1 MDHQKKNK
9 PALSDVRAP
18 NRRERRKKRLE
29 VVQPV
34 VHEVIQRRSFELAA
48 KKVFASF
55 LFWTILIIAVGALLL
70 LAYPRVSVYPD
81 RVSNPGEP
89 FQTSFAIKNDGYLPI
104 YEVHYS
110 LSLDNIEFG
119 QGNTL
124 PQAYSGINETLIP
137 RIARGESST
146 ISLIPFIDLLKVSF
160 GIILPPKAVT
170 SAELSIHVSYR
181 SYPIP
186 YVFTDRIRFKTHMG
200 GSGEYVWS
208 GYRSQK

>member
-18 NRRERRKKRLE
+18 NRKERRKKRLE

-34 VHEVIQRRSFELAA
+34 VHEVIQKRPLALAA

-55 LFWTILIIAVGALLL
+55 LFWTLLTIGVGSLLF

-81 RVSNPGEP
+81 RVSNPGQP
-89 FQTSFAIKNDGYLPI
+89 FQIPLVIKNDGYLPI

-124 PQAYSGINETLIP
+124 PHAYSGINETLIP
-137 RIARGESST
+137 RLARGESST
-146 ISLIPFIDLLKVSF
+146 ISLAPFIDLLKVSF
-160 GIILPPKAVT
+160 GIVLPPKAVT

-186 YVFTDRIRFKTHMG
+186 YVFTDRIRFKTDM
-200 GSGEYVWS
+200 SSTGEYVWS
-208 GYRSQK
+208 GYRTQK

>member
-1 MDHQKKNK
+1 VDNQKNK
-9 PALSDVRAP
+9 PISSNVNLP
-18 NRRERRKKRLE
+18 NRKERRKKRLE
-29 VVQPV
+29 VIQPV

-48 KKVFASF
+48 RKVFASF
-55 LFWTILIIAVGALLL
+55 LFWTILIIAVGALLF
-70 LAYPRVSVYPD
+70 LAYPRVWVYPGKIL
-81 RVSNPGEP
+81 NPGEP
-89 FQTSFAIKNDGYLPI
+89 FQTSFAIRNDGYLPI

-124 PQAYSGINETLIP
+124 PHAYSGINETLTP

-146 ISLIPFIDLLKVSF
+146 ISLTPFIDLLKLSF

-181 SYPIP
+181 SYRIP

-200 GSGEYVWS
+200 SSGEYVWS